1 MKKYESVIIVDSNLD
16 DGKIKQL
23 IEKFSKLINEHGKVE
38 DVQEM
43 GKKKLAYPIQ
53 KQEEG
58 YYVVLNFEAEPAFI
72 AELERVYRITDEI
85 LKFIVVRKED

>member
-1 MKKYESVIIVDSNLD
+1 MNKYESVIIINPNLED
-16 DGKIKQL
+16 AKIK
-23 IEKFSKLINEHGKVE
+23 EVTERFSKLINEHGKME
-38 DVQEM
+38 EVQEL

-58 YYVVLNFEAEPAFI
+58 FYAVLNFEAESSFI